1 MKKILCLLVVLL
13 MSMGMVSAV
22 DLFSDDFE
30 SGDLSSWTI
39 EDGSPTVTS
48 DEPYLINGSFSA
60 FFDGAGTNDKIA
72 TADINT
78 TGYEEITVY

>member
-48 DEPYLINGSFSA
+48 DEPYLING
-60 FFDGAGTNDKIA
+60 
-72 TADINT
+72 
-78 TGYEEITVY
+78 